1 MEDEGGVSGGTAGE
15 ITLRVVVLHP
25 PAGVAFRMQRGRD
38 GLVDAV
44 SAADAALV
52 FEAAVRVGAR
62 RADGGPNLLG
72 PFAHGRPDDRFLYVN
87 SGTSAGQAGSCWTR
101 RAKVRLG
108 GIGWE
113 LVDRALRDPRIV
125 LEARLEGT
133 GRDGGPACA
142 GVPLLDGGWRAVT
155 RADAAP

>member
-1 MEDEGGVSGGTAGE
+1 
-15 ITLRVVVLHP
+15 
-25 PAGVAFRMQRGRD
+25 
-38 GLVDAV
+38 
-44 SAADAALV
+44 
-52 FEAAVRVGAR
+52 
-62 RADGGPNLLG
+62 LG

-113 LVDRALRDPRIV
+113 LVDGALRDPRIV

-142 GVPLLDGGWRAVT
+142 GVALLDGVWRAVP
-155 RADAAP
+155 RAAAAA

>member
-1 MEDEGGVSGGTAGE
+1 MEDEGGVSGTEGE

-44 SAADAALV
+44 SAADGVLV
-52 FEAAVRVGAR
+52 FEAAVRVGGR

-87 SGTSAGQAGSCWTR
+87 SGTSAGQPGSCWTR

-113 LVDRALRDPRIV
+113 LVDRALRDSAIV
-125 LEARLEGT
+125 LEARLQGT
-133 GRDGGPACA
+133 GRDGGPVCA
-142 GVPLLDGGWRAVT
+142 GVTLLDGGWRAVPL
-155 RADAAP
+155 ADAAA

>member
-15 ITLRVVVLHP
+15 ITLRVVVLDP
-25 PAGVAFRMQRGRD
+25 PPGVAWRMQRGRE

-44 SAADAALV
+44 SAADGALI
-52 FEAAVRVGAR
+52 FEAPVRVGGR

-87 SGTSAGQAGSCWTR
+87 SGTSAGQPGSPWSR

-108 GIGWE
+108 GIGWD
-113 LVDRALRDPRIV
+113 LVDHALGDPRTV

-142 GVPLLDGGWRAVT
+142 GVALLDGGWRAVP
-155 RADAAP
+155 RAATVA

>member
-1 MEDEGGVSGGTAGE
+1 MEDEVGVSGGAGGE

-44 SAADAALV
+44 AAADGVQV
-52 FEAAVRVGAR
+52 FEVAVRVGGR

-72 PFAHGRPDDRFLYVN
+72 PFAHGRPDDRFLYLN
-87 SGTSAGQAGSCWTR
+87 TGTYAGQPGSSWGR

-113 LVDRALRDPRIV
+113 LVKRALGDPDVV
-125 LEARLEGT
+125 LEARMEGT
-133 GRDGGPACA
+133 ARDGGPAAA
-142 GVPLLDGGWRAVT
+142 GVTLLDGGWRAVR
-155 RADAAP
+155 RADAAA